1 MLGKYLLDSSMRNLI
16 LFIILIPLS
25 SFGQNQIISEYEI
38 SELAKEISKSV
49 SGRKI
54 ANNDITIMRAYS
66 VGRTIACYYNVPNDM
81 QLDKNDVK
89 KQRISQMKDS
99 GFGNSFYKN
108 KINLHM
114 WFFKDNNFYL
124 KVELSY
130 LDFK

>member
-1 MLGKYLLDSSMRNLI
+1 MKKLI
-16 LFIILIPLS
+16 LLLLFIPLS
-25 SFGQNQIISEYEI
+25 LFGQNQIISEYEI
-38 SELAKEISKSV
+38 SELAKKISKSV
-49 SGRKI
+49 SGQKI

-89 KQRISQMKDS
+89 KQRISQMKNS
-99 GFGNSFYKN
+99 GFGEFFFKH
-108 KINLHM
+108 KINFHM
-114 WFFKDNNFYL
+114 WFHKDNNFYL

>member
-1 MLGKYLLDSSMRNLI
+1 MKKLI
-16 LFIILIPLS
+16 PILLFIPLI
-25 SFGQNQIISEYEI
+25 SFGQNEIISEYEI
-38 SELAKEISKSV
+38 SELAKKISKSV
-49 SGRKI
+49 SGQKI

-81 QLDKNDVK
+81 QLDKNYVK
-89 KQRISQMKDS
+89 KQRISQMKNS
-99 GFGNSFYKN
+99 GFGELYYKH

>member
-1 MLGKYLLDSSMRNLI
+1 MKKLI
-16 LFIILIPLS
+16 PILLFIPLI

-38 SELAKEISKSV
+38 SELAKKISKSV
-49 SGRKI
+49 SGQKI

-89 KQRISQMKDS
+89 KQRISQMKNS
-99 GFGNSFYKN
+99 GFGEFYFKH
-108 KINLHM
+108 KINFHM

>member
-1 MLGKYLLDSSMRNLI
+1 MVRLTLLL
-16 LFIILIPLS
+16 LIPLS
-25 SFGQNQIISEYEI
+25 LFGQNQIISEYEI
-38 SELAKEISKSV
+38 SELAKKISKSV
-49 SGRKI
+49 SRQKI

-89 KQRISQMKDS
+89 KQRISQMKNS
-99 GFGNSFYKN
+99 GFGEFFFKH
-108 KINLHM
+108 KINFHM
-114 WFFKDNNFYL
+114 WFHKDNNFYL